1 MSGRLSSL
9 ERRLAKLER
18 QLAHKALRANL
29 VNCNCGQLLIFEDTK
44 PEEIEA
50 EKNKPCPVHGV
61 RRPGMIFRV
70 EHMGRP
76 QIREQLWADLQA
88 GKPSVGGFAGKGV
101 SKEPAPFSTSS
112 SQPWAKHDRE
122 ER

>member
-1 MSGRLSSL
+1 MYLMSGRLSSF

-29 VNCNCGQLLIFEDTK
+29 VNCNCGQLLKFEDTK

-61 RRPGMIFRV
+61 RRPGMIFRL

-76 QIREQLWADLQA
+76 QTREQLWADLQA
-88 GKPSVGGFAGKGV
+88 GKPSVGGFR
-101 SKEPAPFSTSS
+101 SEEHTSELQS
-112 SQPWAKHDRE
+112 
-122 ER
+122 